1 MEKVQHS
8 RNKEYKVCSLA
19 LGQHRGMTEVVI

>member
-8 RNKEYKVCSLA
+8 KNKEYKVCSLA
-19 LGQHRGMTEVVI
+19 LGQHRGMTEAVI